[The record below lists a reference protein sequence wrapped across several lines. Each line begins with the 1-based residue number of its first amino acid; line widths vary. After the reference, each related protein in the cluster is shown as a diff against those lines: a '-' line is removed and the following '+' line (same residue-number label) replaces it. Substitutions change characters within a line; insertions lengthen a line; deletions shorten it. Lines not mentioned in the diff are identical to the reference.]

1 MLAILNRMLAGD
13 ADVPVMSPD
22 SAQDLWRLAQA
33 NRVTPAL
40 ARCIQSDPES
50 AWPDELRTKA
60 CEATA
65 FSRFRNILLM
75 ALLNRIAKAF
85 NEAGI
90 DWIALK
96 GPVFTAQYYGD
107 LSARVSGDLDV
118 LVLPAAVPAAVK
130 ALTALGILPTRPVQ
144 HQTRRFGVLPHEF
157 KFYSPSPRFLVE
169 LHSSLSSACYE
180 GVPVETVF
188 ARRQSFSLEGTAYPV
203 MSPEDTLLF
212 ACLHGFGHRWEHLTL
227 TYSVDRVLRCTA
239 PKGLDWDYITHR
251 MQASRKQR
259 AVLLALALSRRCFES
274 PLPDSILRRG
284 EADRS
289 LPRLQAE
296 VFDRM
301 GKPRSQVPS
310 RSILHFKWRVLES
323 PADRLGLLG
332 RTCARCADALS
343 RHRQADR
350 PRR

>member
-1 MLAILNRMLAGD
+1 MRGNGSVEAIGERQRRRQRITTGASVSSSVVVAVVVVRNVKRKGTVYNMLAILNRMLAGD

-118 LVLPAAVPAAVK
+118 LVLPAAV
-130 ALTALGILPTRPVQ
+130 
-144 HQTRRFGVLPHEF
+144 
-157 KFYSPSPRFLVE
+157 
-169 LHSSLSSACYE
+169 
-180 GVPVETVF
+180 
-188 ARRQSFSLEGTAYPV
+188 
-203 MSPEDTLLF
+203 
-212 ACLHGFGHRWEHLTL
+212 
-227 TYSVDRVLRCTA
+227 
-239 PKGLDWDYITHR
+239 
-251 MQASRKQR
+251 
-259 AVLLALALSRRCFES
+259 
-274 PLPDSILRRG
+274 
-284 EADRS
+284 
-289 LPRLQAE
+289 
-296 VFDRM
+296 
-301 GKPRSQVPS
+301 
-310 RSILHFKWRVLES
+310 
-323 PADRLGLLG
+323 
-332 RTCARCADALS
+332 
-343 RHRQADR
+343 
-350 PRR
+350 